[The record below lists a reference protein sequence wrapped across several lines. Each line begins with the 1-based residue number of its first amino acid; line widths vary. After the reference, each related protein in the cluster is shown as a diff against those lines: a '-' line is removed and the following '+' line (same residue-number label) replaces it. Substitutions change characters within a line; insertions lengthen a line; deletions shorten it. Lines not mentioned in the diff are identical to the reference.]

1 MPPANT
7 DNPCDTLRT
16 QQQEKAVA
24 KVGSKVTM
32 KVKLEKGRKK
42 DLRKSTLEWSVKEKK
57 GKERK
62 RALLSMSGEG
72 LKLSP
77 WKFFIAEGPIF
88 VTSLES
94 IDL

>member
-32 KVKLEKGRKK
+32 KVILEKGRKK

-57 GKERK
+57 RK
-62 RALLSMSGEG
+62 KTGSSQYVGEG